1 MENDFIK
8 EVKKNIYLSNND
20 LKILNK
26 YNISYENFS
35 NMKEL
40 MFYLEEIIDNEYVEN
55 DLEELLI
62 KLSEY
67 NYYFYTIYNKHIW
80 FN

>member
-8 EVKKNIYLSNND
+8 MRKKNIYLSD
-20 LKILNK
+20 DDIKILNK
-26 YNISYENFS
+26 YDISYENFS

-40 MFYLEEIIDNEYVEN
+40 MFYLQDILDNEEVES
-55 DLEELLI
+55 DLEDLLI

-67 NYYFYTIYNKHIW
+67 NYYFSTNK
-80 FN
+80 